1 MDKSNFSGITL
12 YKYDWIIDTMNRYKV
27 LDLPIEAETIQ
38 AVFNIP
44 LPDAMII
51 LDHYKKG
58 A

>member
-44 LPDAMII
+44 LPDAQII
-51 LDHYKKG
+51 LNHYNQG
-58 A
+58 N